1 MFTKVLVPLDR
12 SPLAEQAIGR
22 AAAIAR
28 ATNATIDLLLVHEVF
43 GTRFSGSPEADA
55 DILAGEH
62 RYIERVAA
70 ELCEGASL
78 TVTGGV
84 HEGPTA
90 ATICERARETAA
102 DLIVMTSHGR
112 VGLARMVLG
121 SVADEVVRKSTTP
134 ILLLRAIETANDRR
148 AAHHLFKHIL
158 VPLDGSE
165 DAAAIIPAAIDLAHA
180 SVGGAAITL
189 LRVVAPIPAIATFDA
204 TIPPAYTPIM
214 PDEVPTAR
222 LVSIVAAEL
231 DEIAQRLH
239 EEGHVAVES
248 DVVVSESVGAAIA
261 EYARGHGVDVVAMST
276 HGRGASRLV
285 LGSVADKVLHDTGLP
300 ILLQRAIHAGGEHD
314 LITEPS
320 VVEQLPALSSWSV
333 C

>member
-43 GTRFSGSPEADA
+43 GTRFSGTPEGDA
-55 DILAGEH
+55 DTLAGEQ
-62 RYIERVAA
+62 RYIERIAA
-70 ELCEGASL
+70 ELCEGASV

-84 HEGPTA
+84 HEGPAA
-90 ATICERARETAA
+90 ATICERARETGA

-112 VGLARMVLG
+112 VGLGRMVLG

-134 ILLLRAIETANDRR
+134 ILLLRPIENANDRR

-165 DAAAIIPAAIDLAHA
+165 DAEAIIPAAIGLAR
-180 SVGGAAITL
+180 AARAEIIL
-189 LRVVAPIPAIATFDA
+189 LRVVAPIPAIVAFDA
-204 TIPPAYTPIM
+204 IIPPAYAPFM

-231 DEIAQRLH
+231 DEIAQRLY
-239 EEGHVAVES
+239 EAGHVAVES
-248 DVVVSESVGAAIA
+248 DVVVSERVGAAIA
-261 EYARGHGVDVVAMST
+261 DYARTHGADLVAMST

-285 LGSVADKVLHDTGLP
+285 FGSVADKVLHDTGLP
-300 ILLQRAIHAGGEHD
+300 ILLQRPIPVGSEHD

-320 VVEQLPALSSWSV
+320 VFEQLPALSS
-333 C
+333 

>member
-43 GTRFSGSPEADA
+43 GTRFSGSPEANA
-55 DILAGEH
+55 DTLAGEH
-62 RYIERVAA
+62 RYIERIAA

-84 HEGPTA
+84 HEGPAA
-90 ATICERARETAA
+90 ATICARARETAA

-112 VGLARMVLG
+112 VGLGRMVLG

-134 ILLLRAIETANDRR
+134 ILLLRPIENATDRR
-148 AAHHLFKHIL
+148 VAHHLFRRIL
-158 VPLDGSE
+158 VPLDGSK
-165 DAAAIIPAAIDLAHA
+165 DAAAIIPAAVDLARASHA
-180 SVGGAAITL
+180 TITL
-189 LRVVAPIPAIATFDA
+189 LRVVGAVPAIAPFDA
-204 TIPPAYTPIM
+204 TIPAAYAPLI
-214 PDEVPTAR
+214 PDEVATAR
-222 LVSIVAAEL
+222 LVSTVAAEL
-231 DEIAQRLH
+231 DGVAQRVH
-239 EEGHVAVES
+239 EQSHVVVDS
-248 DVVVSESVGAAIA
+248 DVVVSERVGAAIA
-261 EYARGHGVDVVAMST
+261 DYARAHGLDLVAMST

-300 ILLQRAIHAGGEHD
+300 ILLQRPVHRGAEEA
-314 LITEPS
+314 LITEPGI
-320 VVEQLPALSSWSV
+320 VEQLPAFAH
-333 C
+333 